1 MTNKELQE
9 FLKGHPDDMP
19 IKFIPDPDFQTL
31 KANNLPTVYDFN
43 EDAILLTSET
53 AFVNKDAPEEEWDT
67 EDGKIELG
75 DGKQYLL
82 FNPII
87 V

>member
-9 FLKGHPDDMP
+9 YLKQYSDDMP
-19 IKFIPDPDFQTL
+19 VKL
-31 KANNLPTVYDFN
+31 LPCTTVITGRNVSEIIDLTDEN
-43 EDAILLTSET
+43 ILHTSDAAYVDES
-53 AFVNKDAPEEEWDT
+53 APEEEWDT
-67 EDGKIELG
+67 EDGKTVYAG
-75 DGKQYLL
+75 NRFLL